1 MENITF
7 GQVAVALG
15 FLVSLIGSIEF
26 ISVRLKKQVDK
37 TLEPINKKIDK
48 LELNSIKTDLVNFMS
63 YAENG
68 TITPEQNLNAHELY
82 DNYCRM
88 GGNSY
93 IHDKW
98 EKLKKE
104 GKL

>member
-1 MENITF
+1 MENITLS
-7 GQVAVALG
+7 QVALALG

-63 YAENG
+63 NAENG
-68 TITPEQNLNAHELY
+68 TITTEQNLNAHELY